1 MKGGP
6 MKEQTEGLHIQK
18 EGTPERGI
26 HYSVSGK
33 LGDHQYWRMGP
44 FSTEELAQDYIKATT
59 KGGRKL
65 IEEDI
70 TDEE

>member
-1 MKGGP
+1 M
-6 MKEQTEGLHIQK
+6 EETSDGLRIQK

-33 LGDHQYWRMGP
+33 LGNHQYWRMGP
-44 FSTEELAQDYIKATT
+44 FATEELAQEYIKTTT

-70 TDEE
+70 SDEE